1 MIFLA
6 CFLTVLIEG
15 AFFAVV
21 GYRDRYSLTVIV
33 CANVITNLLLNL
45 TIYFAF
51 SGMPGPWIYGMEALV
66 VMAEYAV
73 YAVAFGR
80 SGKLFLLTLA
90 ANCVS
95 YGIGLLVFRA

>member
-6 CFLTVLIEG
+6 CLLTVVIEG
-15 AFFAVV
+15 AFLALF
-21 GYRDRYSLTVIV
+21 GYRDRFSLTVIV

-45 TIYFAF
+45 AILFAF
-51 SGMPGPWIYGMEALV
+51 RGDPGAWIYGMEALV

-73 YAVAFGR
+73 YAVAFGQ

-90 ANCVS
+90 ANCIS
-95 YGIGLLVFRA
+95 YGVGLLAFRT